1 MPQLRVMA
9 PLDAMPPLCDVRTCD
24 GRTILPFMKVSLKG
38 RVLRMRSLT
47 WDEVL
52 AQRLARQHMGEL
64 APRARLAAVVSAVG
78 GVQAQVSTAAELA
91 IGARV
96 ADVTQRDVRA
106 ELWERRRLV
115 KTYSLRGT
123 LHLHPADEMPLWTA
137 ARRALPDWR
146 EGRWQAAYGLE
157 PARADA
163 VLAAMADALDGRCLT
178 RAELADAVAQ
188 RAGSWARERMASIWA
203 DLIGMGFEAGLLCFG
218 PSQGSSVT
226 FARLDQWIGRAEE
239 VEPEA
244 ALAAICRRYLATYG
258 PATHRDFSEW
268 FGGRRLPVDAARS
281 LFKRLGGE
289 NGEIEEVVVEGK
301 RAWLPK
307 GDAATP
313 APPASG
319 LPRLLPQYDCYILGS
334 RFGRERIV
342 PEAARKRLF
351 AYKNGRYEGAA
362 GRPLLLI
369 DGVVAGMWERR
380 VRGKRIEIRVEAF
393 GTLTAEQRERLE
405 AEAARVGEFMEARA
419 ALTLGVLD

>member
-1 MPQLRVMA
+1 
-9 PLDAMPPLCDVRTCD
+9 
-24 GRTILPFMKVSLKG
+24 
-38 RVLRMRSLT
+38 MRFFT
-47 WDEVL
+47 WDEIV
-52 AQRLARQHMGEL
+52 ARRLARQHLGEL
-64 APRARLAAVVSAVG
+64 APRTQLAAVVSAVG
-78 GVQAQVSTAAELA
+78 GVQAQVGVAAGLA

-96 ADVTQRDVRA
+96 ADVTERDVRE
-106 ELWERRRLV
+106 ELWQRRGLV

-163 VLAAMADALDGRCLT
+163 VLAAMADALNGRCLT

-188 RAGSWARERMASIWA
+188 QAGSWARERMASVWA

-226 FARLDQWIGRAEE
+226 FARLDQWIGHGEA
-239 VEPEA
+239 VEPVEPDA
-244 ALAAICRRYLATYG
+244 ALAAICRRYLAAYG
-258 PATHRDFSEW
+258 PATHRDFAEW
-268 FGGRRLPVDAARS
+268 FGGRRLPAEAARA
-281 LFKRLGGE
+281 LFERLD
-289 NGEIEEVVVEGK
+289 GEIEEVMVEGK

-307 GDAATP
+307 NDAESP
-313 APPASG
+313 APPTSG
-319 LPRLLPQYDCYILGS
+319 LPRLLPQYDCYILGC

-342 PEAARKRLF
+342 PETARKRLF

-362 GRPLLLI
+362 ARPLLLI

-380 VRGKRIEIRVEAF
+380 ARGKRIEIRVEAF
-393 GTLTAEQRERLE
+393 GTLTAEQRERLN
-405 AEAARVGEFMEARA
+405 AEAARVGEFMEAQVV
-419 ALTLGVLD
+419 LTLGALD

>member
-1 MPQLRVMA
+1 
-9 PLDAMPPLCDVRTCD
+9 
-24 GRTILPFMKVSLKG
+24 
-38 RVLRMRSLT
+38 MRSLT
-47 WDEVL
+47 WDAVF
-52 AQRLARQHMGEL
+52 ARRLARQHLGEP
-64 APRARLAAVVSAVG
+64 APCARLAAVVSAVG
-78 GVQAQVSTAAELA
+78 GVQAQVGAAAGLA

-106 ELWERRRLV
+106 ELWERRGLV

-163 VLAAMADALDGRCLT
+163 VLAAMADALDSRCLT

-188 RAGSWARERMASIWA
+188 RAGSWAHERMASVWA

-218 PSQGSSVT
+218 PSRGSSVT
-226 FARLDQWIGRAEE
+226 FARLDQWIGRGEE
-239 VEPEA
+239 VEPDA
-244 ALAAICRRYLATYG
+244 ALAAICRRYLAAYG
-258 PATHRDFSEW
+258 PATHGDFSEW
-268 FGGRRLPVDAARS
+268 FGRRRLPTEAARA
-281 LFKRLGGE
+281 LFARLGGE

-301 RAWLPK
+301 RAWLPT
-307 GDAATP
+307 GDAETSETP
-313 APPASG
+313 G
-319 LPRLLPQYDCYILGS
+319 LPVGGVPRLLPQYDCYILGS

-342 PEAARKRLF
+342 PEVARARLF

-362 GRPLLLI
+362 ARPLLLI

-380 VRGKRIEIRVEAF
+380 ARGKRIEIRVEPF
-393 GTLTAEQRERLE
+393 GTLTAGQRDLLD
-405 AEAARVGEFMEARA
+405 AEATRVGEFLEAKTV
-419 ALTLGVLD
+419 LTLGTLG